1 MGNIGGEVLEPNTQR
16 NDTKMRQLALSENCL
31 GDAWRLRALEGAADM
46 PLVDG
51 RLDQQA
57 S

>member
-46 PLVDG
+46 PPVDG